1 MLVMRIGIA
10 ASALKRPE
18 ISYGDIV
25 HVVRTGDYLGADD
38 SGLVWWVGTTP
49 SGVDVE
55 VAALT
60 ARGGG
65 ALVVIHAFPMRWRK
79 R

>member
-1 MLVMRIGIA
+1 MLDMRIGIA

-25 HVVRTGDYLGADD
+25 HVVRTGDFLGNDD
-38 SGLVWWVGTTP
+38 AGLVWWLGTAP

-60 ARGGG
+60 TRDGEAH
-65 ALVVIHAFPMRWRK
+65 VVIHAFPMRWRK